1 MLMRKRKSG
10 PENLFV
16 STSEEIL
23 IALLDGDLSCGKH
36 LSRLLPRLE
45 DHQLIYS
52 KYPKMQRINRLMPKG
67 RLVALLALEKK
78 RALEKIQVSEEQ
90 VQELKV
96 WAGEEA
102 CMHDI
107 VVGVEWLP
115 IFQQSVDACLY
126 EGLLN
131 EQKRR
136 KARSVQDVIRQVLR
150 EAKVEAERH
159 G

>member
-1 MLMRKRKSG
+1 MRKRKSG

-23 IALLDGDLSCGKH
+23 IALLDGDLSCGKLAERVGITEQH

-52 KYPKMQRINRLMPKG
+52 KYPKMQRINRLTPKG

-96 WAGEEA
+96 WAGE
-102 CMHDI
+102 DI
-107 VVGVEWLP
+107 
-115 IFQQSVDACLY
+115 
-126 EGLLN
+126 
-131 EQKRR
+131 KRR
-136 KARSVQDVIRQVLR
+136 R
-150 EAKVEAERH
+150 
-159 G
+159 